1 MSNVRISNG
10 SPSLELMAAQ
20 IPGNAKPS
28 ACRSL
33 FGAVDHDVLNRDL
46 QLKKQEIH
54 EQDRGRWNY
63 DFEKDKP
70 LDGNYKWEAV
80 DRKDVPNFYWRPSRK
95 QVSPAEQCGVD
106 VNGNHAI
113 VYTGTRLQGDSG
125 DTDLENQQ
133 REEPVTEATGH
144 FTERCSASRK
154 RSASGDDTP
163 DSKRFN
169 AKTETDWSTNSRSA
183 GTLEKTPKKTISR
196 GHQT

>member
-20 IPGNAKPS
+20 ITGNAKPS

-33 FGAVDHDVLNRDL
+33 FGPIDHDGLNRDL

-63 DFEKDKP
+63 DFERDKP

-80 DRKDVPNFYWRPSRK
+80 DREDVPNFYWRPSRE
-95 QVSPAEQCGVD
+95 QVSPAEQCGID

-113 VYTGTRLQGDSG
+113 VYTGTRLQGD
-125 DTDLENQQ
+125 TDLANLQ
-133 REEPVTEATGH
+133 REELV
-144 FTERCSASRK
+144 TERCSSPRK
-154 RSASGDDTP
+154 RSASGDDIP
-163 DSKRFN
+163 DAKRLN
-169 AKTETDWSTNSRSA
+169 SKTETDWSTNSPTA